1 MDLQLAKW
9 GNSLALRIP
18 AAIVRRFRWREGDR
32 VDARVTVDG
41 SLSIRPAN
49 WKRAD
54 FAAELDR
61 SRAAMLKGSSV
72 IEELRRGSRY

>member
-1 MDLQLAKW
+1 MDLQIAKW

-18 AAIVRRFRWREGDR
+18 AEIARRFRWREGDT

-41 SLSIRPAN
+41 SLSIRPAD

-54 FAAELDR
+54 FAAEITAV
-61 SRAAMLKGSSV
+61 RAALPKGSSV
-72 IEELRRGSRY
+72 IDEVRRGLRY